1 MGVIRFFLKIALL
14 PVVVVLTVVQWFFIF
29 LIGFSSMVFNMLAGL
44 FLLTAVL
51 SYLMGI
57 SDGKEVTGMIAT
69 GFVIFMVPV
78 TGTRI
83 VMHITALKMIMC
95 DFIGF

>member
-1 MGVIRFFLKIALL
+1 MRVIRFFLKLALL
-14 PVVVVLTVVQWFFIF
+14 PVIIAVTVIQWFFIF
-29 LIGFSSMVFNMLAGL
+29 LIGFSSVVFNMLAGL

-57 SDGKEVTGMIAT
+57 SDGKEAVGMIAT

-78 TGTRI
+78 TGTWI
-83 VMHITALKMIMC
+83 VMHITALNMIMR
-95 DFIGF
+95 DFIGS

>member
-1 MGVIRFFLKIALL
+1 MRVIRFFLKIALL
-14 PVVVVLTVVQWFFIF
+14 PVIVAVTVIQWFFIF
-29 LIGFSSMVFNMLAGL
+29 LIGFSSVVFNMLAGL

-57 SDGKEVTGMIAT
+57 SDGKEAVGMVAT

-78 TGTRI
+78 TGTWI
-83 VMHITALKMIMC
+83 VMHITALNMIMR
-95 DFIGF
+95 DFIGS

>member
-1 MGVIRFFLKIALL
+1 MRVIRFFLKLALL
-14 PVVVVLTVVQWFFIF
+14 PVIVAVTVIQWFFIF
-29 LIGFSSMVFNMLAGL
+29 LIGFSSVVFNMLAGL

-57 SDGKEVTGMIAT
+57 SDGKEAVGMIAT

-78 TGTRI
+78 TGTWI
-83 VMHITALKMIMC
+83 VMHSTALNMIMR
-95 DFIGF
+95 DFIGS

>member
-44 FLLTAVL
+44 FQCHLDKSPPGSHL
-51 SYLMGI
+51 I
-57 SDGKEVTGMIAT
+57 K
-69 GFVIFMVPV
+69 
-78 TGTRI
+78 
-83 VMHITALKMIMC
+83 
-95 DFIGF
+95 

>member
-1 MGVIRFFLKIALL
+1 MRVIRFFLKLALL
-14 PVVVVLTVVQWFFIF
+14 PVIVAVTVIQWFFIF
-29 LIGFSSMVFNMLAGL
+29 LIGFSSVVFNMLAGL

-57 SDGKEVTGMIAT
+57 SDGKEAVGMIAT

-78 TGTRI
+78 TGTWI
-83 VMHITALKMIMC
+83 VMHITALNMIMRE
-95 DFIGF
+95 FIGS

>member
-1 MGVIRFFLKIALL
+1 MRVIRFFLKIALL
-14 PVVVVLTVVQWFFIF
+14 PVIAAVTLIQWFFIF
-29 LIGFSSMVFNMLAGL
+29 LIGFSSVVFNMLAGL

-57 SDGKEVTGMIAT
+57 SDGKEAVGMIAT

-78 TGTRI
+78 IGEWFVNLI
-83 VMHITALKMIMC
+83 ASANAGLC
-95 DFIGF
+95 AFIRS

>member
-1 MGVIRFFLKIALL
+1 MRVIRFFLKIALL
-14 PVVVVLTVVQWFFIF
+14 PVIIAVTVIQWFFIF
-29 LIGFSSMVFNMLAGL
+29 LIGFSSVVFNMLAGL

-57 SDGKEVTGMIAT
+57 SDGKEAMGMIAT

-78 TGTRI
+78 TGTWI
-83 VMHITALKMIMC
+83 VMHITALNMIMR
-95 DFIGF
+95 DFIGS

>member
-1 MGVIRFFLKIALL
+1 MRVIRFFLKIALL
-14 PVVVVLTVVQWFFIF
+14 PVIIAVTVIQWFFIF
-29 LIGFSSMVFNMLAGL
+29 LIGFSSVVFNMLAGL

-57 SDGKEVTGMIAT
+57 SDGKEAVGMIAT

-78 TGTRI
+78 TGTWI
-83 VMHITALKMIMC
+83 VMHITALNMIMR
-95 DFIGF
+95 DFFES

>member
-1 MGVIRFFLKIALL
+1 MRVIRFFLKIALL
-14 PVVVVLTVVQWFFIF
+14 PVIVAVTVIQWFFIF
-29 LIGFSSMVFNMLAGL
+29 LIGFSSVVFNMLAGL

-57 SDGKEVTGMIAT
+57 SDGKEAVGMIAT

-78 TGTRI
+78 TGTWI
-83 VMHITALKMIMC
+83 VMHITALNMIMR
-95 DFIGF
+95 DFIGS

>member
-1 MGVIRFFLKIALL
+1 MRVIRFFLKIALL
-14 PVVVVLTVVQWFFIF
+14 PVIVAVTVIQWFFIF
-29 LIGFSSMVFNMLAGL
+29 LIGFSSVVFNMLAGL

-57 SDGKEVTGMIAT
+57 SDGKEAVGMMAT

-78 TGTRI
+78 TGTWI
-83 VMHITALKMIMC
+83 VMHITAFNMIMRE
-95 DFIGF
+95 FIGS

>member
-1 MGVIRFFLKIALL
+1 MRVIRFFLKIALL
-14 PVVVVLTVVQWFFIF
+14 PVIVAVTVIQWFFIF
-29 LIGFSSMVFNMLAGL
+29 LIGFSSVVFNMLAGL

-57 SDGKEVTGMIAT
+57 SDGKEAVGMVAT

-78 TGTRI
+78 TGTWI
-83 VMHITALKMIMC
+83 VMHITALNIIMR
-95 DFIGF
+95 DFIGS

>member
-1 MGVIRFFLKIALL
+1 MRVIRFFLKIALL
-14 PVVVVLTVVQWFFIF
+14 PVIVAVTVIQWFFIF
-29 LIGFSSMVFNMLAGL
+29 LIGFSSVVFNMLAGL

-57 SDGKEVTGMIAT
+57 SDGKEAVGMIAT

-78 TGTRI
+78 IGDWI
-83 VMHITALKMIMC
+83 VSAITAASAILH
-95 DFIGF
+95 DFIRS